1 MNYNQI
7 TVGIVT
13 FKSEKVIFNC
23 LKSIKKIKNIII
35 FDNSND
41 KNLKYK
47 VEKKYPKIKIY
58 LSKKNLGYGV
68 ANNEIIKKSI
78 TPFVFILSP
87 DVILSKNCEENLL
100 KGAIK
105 VKKNFAIASAIPDI
119 KNYVFFSIKKRLCK
133 HNLFEVDYVHGFSM
147 LIDKKKIKR
156 IGMFDKNFFL
166 YNEEIDLCKRL
177 RLANQKVYII
187 TDAKVNH
194 LAAKSS
200 NIGFEFDK
208 CRNWHWMW
216 SQVYFDKKYSNNFII
231 YLKYSMLLFLQ
242 LLKIIFYIFLFNK
255 KESINKWM
263 RFSGT
268 LNSLLGRSSWY
279 RPKLN
284 FINDREN

>member
-68 ANNEIIKKSI
+68 ANNEIIKKSK
-78 TPFVFILSP
+78 TPFVFILNP
-87 DVILSKNCEENLL
+87 DVILHRNCEENLL

-119 KNYVFFSIKKRLCK
+119 KNYVFFSIKNKLCK
-133 HNLFEVDYVHGFSM
+133 RNLFEVDYVHGFSM

-279 RPKLN
+279 SPKFN
-284 FINDREN
+284 FD